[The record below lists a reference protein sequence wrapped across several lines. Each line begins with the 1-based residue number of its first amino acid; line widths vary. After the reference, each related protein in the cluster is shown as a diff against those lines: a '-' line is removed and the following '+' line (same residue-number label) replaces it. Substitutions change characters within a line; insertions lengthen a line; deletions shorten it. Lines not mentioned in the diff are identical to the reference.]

1 MLSIV
6 IPTYNEGD
14 NVTRIASRIREVL
27 RDKPYEIVF
36 IDDSIDNTPEL
47 LSSLALQDPHVVYR
61 HRVGQ
66 RGLAT
71 AVLKGFEV
79 AEGEIIAVMDAD
91 LQHPPEILMPMWRA
105 IEQGADIAI
114 PSRFI
119 PGGND
124 GGLSLKRK
132 IVSAT
137 ARYMGKASLRRL
149 RNVADVTSGYFMFR
163 RGVIEGVNL
172 QPIGWKILIEI
183 LVRGSYTRVVEIPYG
198 FKTRSLGYSKLSVK
212 EQWNYVRHLI
222 SLVKDSPEDRRFY
235 CFALVGLSG
244 VFVNMFVYYSLTL
257 LGLEVRTAGTTSA
270 LAAMTTNFILND
282 RITWSNARRGSIW
295 QRSFRFFLV
304 SSLGI
309 ILNVE
314 VLSFLYYHHRI
325 NHLLANFFGILTAV
339 LWNFTMNNIWT
350 WPSKVNSI
358 SVERWPQELVIQY
371 LVADNE

>member
-14 NVTRIASRIREVL
+14 NVARIAGRIREVL
-27 RDKPYEIVF
+27 RDKPYEVVF
-36 IDDSIDNTPEL
+36 VDDSTDNTPEL
-47 LSSLALQDPHVVYR
+47 LSSLARQDPHVVYR
-61 HRVGQ
+61 HRAGK

-71 AVLKGFEV
+71 AVLRGFQV
-79 AEGEIIAVMDAD
+79 AEGDIIAVMDAD
-91 LQHPPEILMPMWRA
+91 LQHPPEILVPMLWA

-137 ARYMGKASLRRL
+137 ARYMGKALLRRL
-149 RNVADVTSGYFMFR
+149 RNITDVTSGYFMFR
-163 RGVIEGVNL
+163 RRVIEGVNL
-172 QPIGWKILIEI
+172 KPIGWKILIEI
-183 LVRGSYTRVVEIPYG
+183 LVRGTYTRVVEIPYG
-198 FKTRSLGYSKLSVK
+198 FKARSDGFSKMSVQ
-212 EQWNYVRHLI
+212 EQLNYVRHLI

-257 LGLEVRTAGTTSA
+257 MGVEVRTAGTTSA
-270 LAAMTTNFILND
+270 LVAMTSNFILND
-282 RITWSNARRGSIW
+282 RITWYNARRGPIW
-295 QRSFRFFLV
+295 LRSLRFFLV

-309 ILNVE
+309 VLNVE
-314 VLSFLYYHHRI
+314 VLSLLYYHHQL
-325 NHLLANFFGILTAV
+325 NHLLANFMGILAAV
-339 LWNFTMNNIWT
+339 FWNFTMNNIWT
-350 WPSKVNSI
+350 WPSKTNSI

-371 LVADNE
+371 LVQENE